1 MAVAGRTVASGSIV
15 LKTDA
20 DVAGIRAAA
29 SVVEQ
34 ALAAAARLVRPGV
47 STDELDAAAEAVI
60 VAAGGRPAFK
70 GYRMG
75 GEGEP
80 FPGSLCISVGD
91 VVVHG
96 FPGAEPLREG
106 DLVTLD
112 CGVELGGYFGDFA
125 YTFAVGA
132 VDDATQALIDTTR
145 ESLFAGI
152 RVAVGGNRVGDISS
166 AIQRYCESRGY
177 GVVRDLVGHGV
188 GKSLH
193 EPPNVPN
200 AGRRG
205 FGAKLKPG
213 MTLCIEPMINGGTG
227 DVLVD
232 DDGWTIRTA
241 DGAPSAH
248 FEHMV
253 LIRRGQPEILS
264 SWTAVEAAYAEA
276 RAAWPVSVSAASTY
290 A

>member
-1 MAVAGRTVASGSIV
+1 MVARGQIV
-15 LKTDA
+15 LKSDA
-20 DVAGIRAAA
+20 DVAGLRAAA

-47 STDELDAAAEAVI
+47 PTDDLDAAAEAVI
-60 VAAGGRPAFK
+60 VGAGGRPAFK

-80 FPGSLCISVGD
+80 FPGSLCISVND

-96 FPGAEPLREG
+96 FPGPEPLREG
-106 DLVTLD
+106 DVVTLD

-125 YTFAVGA
+125 YTFAVGD
-132 VDDATQALIDTTR
+132 VEPATQALLDATR

-152 RVAVGGNRVGDISS
+152 RVALGGNRVGDISS
-166 AIQRYCESRGY
+166 AVQRYCESRGY

-188 GKSLH
+188 GRSLH
-193 EPPNVPN
+193 EAPNVPN

-205 FGAKLKPG
+205 FGPKLKPG

-227 DVLVD
+227 DVVVD
-232 DDGWTIRTA
+232 DDGWTVRTA

-248 FEHMV
+248 YEHMV

-264 SWTAVEAAYAEA
+264 SWAAIEAAYAEA
-276 RAAWPVSVSAASTY
+276 RAAWPVSVPVASTF